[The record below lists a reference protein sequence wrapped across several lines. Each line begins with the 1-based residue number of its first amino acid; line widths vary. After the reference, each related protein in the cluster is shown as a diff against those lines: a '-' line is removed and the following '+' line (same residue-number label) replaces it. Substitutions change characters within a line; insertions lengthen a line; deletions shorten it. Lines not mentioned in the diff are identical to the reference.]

1 MPLISDCAAGLNVGK
16 KVLRRAVFLALGLAI
31 SAATPAIAVQHES
44 PEYVDAQNASTP
56 ALAPVQ
62 KTEIRDQTAY
72 ERLMNN
78 SGVTLQWLWSDDQR
92 GHLHATDKNDVV
104 SIAGMQESKRGSV
117 DINGDIVSIDKNSF
131 LFRGTILIMD
141 VPDQGR
147 RCERTGDF
155 EFKATGKRRYWRL
168 QQMQTCDHLTDYVDI
183 YY

>member
-1 MPLISDCAAGLNVGK
+1 MQRL
-16 KVLRRAVFLALGLAI
+16 VFLTLGLAL
-31 SAATPAIAVQHES
+31 SASAVMAAPDTTQQKEPAPAATAA
-44 PEYVDAQNASTP
+44 AASAT

-72 ERLMNN
+72 ERLMHN
-78 SGVTLQWLWSDDQR
+78 SGVTLQWLWSDER
-92 GHLHATDKNDVV
+92 GHLVATDKNDVV
-104 SIAGMQESKRGSV
+104 SIAGTQENAEGAL
-117 DINGDIVSIDKNSF
+117 DITGDIVSIDKDRF
-131 LFRGTILIMD
+131 LFRGTILIVD
-141 VPDQGR
+141 APDQGR

>member
-1 MPLISDCAAGLNVGK
+1 MQRL
-16 KVLRRAVFLALGLAI
+16 VFLTLGLAL
-31 SAATPAIAVQHES
+31 SASAVMAAPDTTQQKEPAPAATAA
-44 PEYVDAQNASTP
+44 AASAT

-72 ERLMNN
+72 ERLMHN
-78 SGVTLQWLWSDDQR
+78 SGVTLQWLWSDER
-92 GHLHATDKNDVV
+92 GHLVATDKNDVV
-104 SIAGMQESKRGSV
+104 SIAGTQENAEGAL
-117 DINGDIVSIDKNSF
+117 DIKGDIVSIDKDRF
-131 LFRGTILIMD
+131 LFRGTILIVD
-141 VPDQGR
+141 APDQGR

>member
-1 MPLISDCAAGLNVGK
+1 MQRLF
-16 KVLRRAVFLALGLAI
+16 FLTLGLAL
-31 SAATPAIAVQHES
+31 SASAVMAAPDTTQKNESAPAATAKPA
-44 PEYVDAQNASTP
+44 

-72 ERLMNN
+72 ERLMHN
-78 SGVTLQWLWSDDQR
+78 SGVTLQWLWSDER
-92 GHLHATDKNDVV
+92 GHLVATDKNDVI
-104 SIAGMQESKRGSV
+104 SIAGTQENAEGAL
-117 DINGDIVSIDKNSF
+117 DIKGDIVSIDKDRF
-131 LFRGTILIMD
+131 VFRGTILIVD
-141 VPDQGR
+141 APDQGR

>member
-1 MPLISDCAAGLNVGK
+1 MQRL
-16 KVLRRAVFLALGLAI
+16 VFLTLGLAL
-31 SAATPAIAVQHES
+31 SASAVMAAPDTAQKNESAPAATAAATNPA
-44 PEYVDAQNASTP
+44 

-72 ERLMNN
+72 ERLMHN
-78 SGVTLQWLWSDDQR
+78 SGVTLQWLWSDER
-92 GHLHATDKNDVV
+92 GHLVATDKNDVV
-104 SIAGMQESKRGSV
+104 SIAGTQENAEGAL
-117 DINGDIVSIDKNSF
+117 DIKGDIVSIDKDRF
-131 LFRGTILIMD
+131 LFRGTILIVD
-141 VPDQGR
+141 APDQGR

>member
-1 MPLISDCAAGLNVGK
+1 MQ
-16 KVLRRAVFLALGLAI
+16 RFVFLTLALTL
-31 SAATPAIAVQHES
+31 SAASTVMAAVGAAPKDDSAPAATT
-44 PEYVDAQNASTP
+44 AAANTT

-72 ERLMNN
+72 ERLMHN
-78 SGVTLQWLWSDDQR
+78 SGVTLQWLWSDDR
-92 GHLHATDKNDVV
+92 GHLVATDKNDVV
-104 SIAGMQESKRGSV
+104 SIAGTQENAEGSLA
-117 DINGDIVSIDKNSF
+117 IKGDIVSIDKDRF
-131 LFRGTILIMD
+131 VFRGTILIVD
-141 VPDQGR
+141 APDQGR